1 MQLSESV
8 LIGIAA
14 GILNAA
20 IYALTS
26 AGYQTQKD
34 SMRPVAINSI
44 KTWAALSVFSILVL
58 FPFATSPLLVPIE
71 ITVLLAFSMIIGAVV
86 ADTIYLTGQE
96 RIGVSNS
103 LPIAMTFPIFTYI
116 FAVSFLEESLI
127 VTRFIG
133 VIIAVLGVGII
144 SGKQNKGKDVK
155 SGSRNVDIIG
165 ILCAMTT
172 AILYAICTIML
183 QIGLTDVNPITANF
197 IRIFSGSLTL
207 IPMFAAARLNG
218 MPNPPRK
225 PVKVIAAL
233 GIFGVVPGSIAF
245 LAAVKYAGAVITSV
259 LASTTPLFALPI
271 SIFILKEKLTRL
283 ALMGIFAT
291 VIGVLLVV
299 MV

>member
-1 MQLSESV
+1 MQLSEPL
-8 LIGIAA
+8 LIGMTA
-14 GILNAA
+14 GILNAV

-58 FPFATSPLLVPIE
+58 FPFATSPLLVPIG

-103 LPIAMTFPIFTYI
+103 LPIAMTFPVFTYI
-116 FAVSFLEESLI
+116 FAVVFLEESLI

-133 VIIAVLGVGII
+133 VIVAVLGVGII
-144 SGKQNKGKDVK
+144 SREQNKGKCVEFNQK
-155 SGSRNVDIIG
+155 KMDIVG
-165 ILCAMTT
+165 ILCAISTS
-172 AILYAICTIML
+172 ILYAICTIML
-183 QIGLTDVNPITANF
+183 QIGLVDIDPITANF
-197 IRIFSGSLTL
+197 IRIFSGSLVL
-207 IPMFAAARLNG
+207 IPMFAAARVNG

-225 PVKVIAAL
+225 AVKVIAAL
-233 GIFGVVPGSIAF
+233 GVFGVVPGSIAF

-271 SIFILKEKLTRL
+271 SIFVLKEKLTRL
-283 ALMGIFAT
+283 ALMGVFAT
-291 VIGVLLVV
+291 IIGVVLVV
-299 MV
+299 IV